1 MEVRVRVE
9 GKTILITGSTDG
21 LGHVVAKRLVDD
33 GAHVLLHGRNRER
46 GETLAGEIGASGRGR
61 ATFYQADFASLAE
74 VQRLAR
80 EVLRDHGRIDVLVNN
95 AGVGSGPDPRARAIS
110 TDGFELRFAVNHLA
124 GFLLTYL
131 LLPAIRKAAPARIVN
146 VASLGQQAIDFDDVM
161 LESAYDGSR
170 AYRQSK
176 LAQIL
181 FTIDLA
187 RELAGTGV
195 TVNSLHPAT
204 FMNTNMVRQTGNT
217 PLSSVE
223 QGADA
228 LMNLIAS
235 DTLEGRSGLFFN
247 GLEEARANDQAY
259 DPEARKQLRA
269 LSLQLTGLV

>member
-1 MEVRVRVE
+1 MDWEDMTE
-9 GKTILITGSTDG
+9 AAPA
-21 LGHVVAKRLVDD
+21 VVAASIAMPLTYSI
-33 GAHVLLHGRNRER
+33 AHRHRAWLHH
-46 GETLAGEIGASGRGR
+46 LC
-61 ATFYQADFASLAE
+61 
-74 VQRLAR
+74 
-80 EVLRDHGRIDVLVNN
+80 
-95 AGVGSGPDPRARAIS
+95 GSGPDPQARAVS
-110 TDGFELRFAVNHLA
+110 ADGFELRFAVNHLA

-131 LLPAIRKAAPARIVN
+131 LLPAILRAAPARIVN
-146 VASLGQQAIDFDDVM
+146 VASLGQQPIDFDDVM
-161 LESAYDGSR
+161 LERAYDGSR

-187 RELAGTGV
+187 RELADKGI

-204 FMNTNMVRQTGNT
+204 FMDTDHGAPDRQA

-228 LMNLIAS
+228 LMNLIVS
-235 DTLEGRSGLFFN
+235 DALEGRSGLFFN

-259 DPEARKQLRA
+259 DPEARKNLRA

>member
-1 MEVRVRVE
+1 MEVRVSVE

-21 LGHVVAKRLVDD
+21 LGRVVAKRLTGA
-33 GAHVLLHGRNRER
+33 GAHVLIHGRNRER
-46 GETLAGEIGASGRGR
+46 GETLAKEINASGKGK
-61 ATFYQADFASLAE
+61 ATFYQADFSSLAE

-80 EVLRDHGRIDVLVNN
+80 EVLRDHDRIDVLVNN
-95 AGVGSGPDPRARAIS
+95 AGVGSGPDPRARATS
-110 TDGFELRFAVNHLA
+110 ADGFELRFAVNHLA

-146 VASLGQQAIDFDDVM
+146 VASLGQQPIDFDDVM
-161 LESAYDGSR
+161 LERAYDGSR

-187 RELAGTGV
+187 RELAGTGI

-204 FMNTNMVRQTGNT
+204 FMDTAMVRQTGNA
-217 PLSSVE
+217 PLSSVD

-228 LMNLIAS
+228 LVNLIVS
-235 DTLEGRSGLFFN
+235 DALEGRSGLFFN

>member
-1 MEVRVRVE
+1 MEVRVSVE

-21 LGHVVAKRLVDD
+21 LGRVVAKRLAGA
-33 GAHVLLHGRNRER
+33 GAHVLIHGRNGER
-46 GETLAGEIGASGRGR
+46 GETLAKEINASGKGK
-61 ATFYQADFASLAE
+61 ATFHQADFSSLAE

-80 EVLRDHGRIDVLVNN
+80 EVLRDQGRIDVLVNN
-95 AGVGSGPDPRARAIS
+95 AGVGSGPDPRTRAVS
-110 TDGFELRFAVNHLA
+110 ADGFELRFAVNHLA
-124 GFLLTYL
+124 GFLLAYL
-131 LLPAIRKAAPARIVN
+131 LLPAIRKSTPARIIN
-146 VASLGQQAIDFDDVM
+146 VASLGQQPIDFDDVM
-161 LESAYDGSR
+161 LERAYDGSR

-187 RELAGTGV
+187 RELAGTGI

-204 FMNTNMVRQTGNT
+204 FMDTAMVRQTGNT
-217 PLSSVE
+217 PLSSVD

-228 LMNLIAS
+228 LMNLIVS
-235 DTLEGRSGLFFN
+235 DALKDRSGLFFN